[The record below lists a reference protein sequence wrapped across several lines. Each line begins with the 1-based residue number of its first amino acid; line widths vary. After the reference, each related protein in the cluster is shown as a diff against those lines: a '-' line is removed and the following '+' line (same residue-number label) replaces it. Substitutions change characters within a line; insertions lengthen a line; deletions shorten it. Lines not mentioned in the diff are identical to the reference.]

1 MSSPA
6 VDPSSCTE
14 VTCAESC
21 TQNLPE
27 VSFSLCNPEVNYGE
41 IDAVFITNPGNPL
54 TNENDPSEWAT
65 RMAASDD
72 TKIIELHVI
81 GDKPAP
87 ESSEIVIS
95 RNTTVI
101 GSKTHTINVEIQQTN
116 QINYDMLRA
125 FECGKKIL
133 MWYRTAGGLLYGGAA
148 GIEASMLLNEIIPKS
163 RKELIT
169 FQGVIKWDN
178 RFHPCRTTSVI

>member
-6 VDPSSCTE
+6 ADPSSCTTI
-14 VTCAESC
+14 TCSTDC
-21 TQNLPE
+21 DQNLPE
-27 VSFSLCNPEVNYGE
+27 VDFSLCNPEVNYGE

-54 TNENDPSEWAT
+54 TNENDPAEWAT
-65 RMAASDD
+65 RMAASDA

-87 ESSEIVIS
+87 EQTEIKIS
-95 RNTTVI
+95 RDTTVI
-101 GSKTHTINVEIQQTN
+101 GSKSHTINVEIQQTN
-116 QINYDMLRA
+116 DTNYNMLRS

-133 MWYRTAGGLLYGGAA
+133 FWYRTSGGLLYGGPE
-148 GIEASMLLNEIIPKS
+148 GIEGSMLLNEIIPKS
-163 RKELIT
+163 RKEIIT
-169 FQGVIKWDN
+169 FQGTIKWEA